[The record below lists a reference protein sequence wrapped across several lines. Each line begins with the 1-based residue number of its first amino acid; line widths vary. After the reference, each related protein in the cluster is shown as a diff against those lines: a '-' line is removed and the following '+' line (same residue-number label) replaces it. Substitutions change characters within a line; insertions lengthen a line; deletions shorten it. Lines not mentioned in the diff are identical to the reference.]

1 GKTFAMLNEGW
12 RRKERGTD
20 VVVAYVET
28 HGRALTAAQV
38 RDLEVIP
45 RRSTEYRDQRFEE
58 IDVDAVL
65 ARKPA
70 VALVDELAH
79 TNIPGSRNAKRWQD
93 VNELLDARID
103 VISTVNIQHLESLN
117 DVVQGITGVVQR
129 ETIPD
134 AVVRSADQ
142 VELVDMAPE
151 ALRRRMAHGNI
162 YGADKVDAALG
173 NYFRIGNLSAL
184 RELALLWVADKVD
197 EGLHEYRERHGI
209 AAPWETRERVVVALT
224 GAPHG
229 ERLIRRAARM
239 AARTRA
245 ELVGVH
251 IRSADGLARPPGP
264 LLERHQALVAELG
277 GRYEET
283 TGSDVAQALVDF
295 ARAENATQLV
305 LGASRRSRV
314 AELLHGSV
322 INQVIRAAGID
333 VHVISP
339 SPADGTDDGETAT
352 LPRLAIRG
360 RLATLPRRRVV
371 AGWMLAVAGMPLLA
385 LALVPLRDTIQ
396 LTGALP
402 LLLLGAVAVAAVGGV
417 VPALMGAVVGFLLGD
432 WLFVPPI
439 HSFSIDHAGDAVA
452 GVVFLAVAVVVSLLI
467 DQLARRRLEVA
478 RAKSESEALAR
489 LAGGAMVSGEEALPR
504 LLAELRTTFGLEAV
518 AILVPA
524 PEELPGGA
532 VAQGWRVLAAA
543 GSPVPTHPEEGQ
555 FSAELAAGSCL
566 VVAAGSDLAADDR
579 RLLSAF
585 VGQLRLAQEQGRL
598 QERAASAAELAEA
611 NELRTALLAAVS
623 HDLRT
628 PLSSIKASATSMLSD
643 DVPWSDEAIQG
654 FCRTIDAEADRLN
667 TLVSNLLDVSRLQT
681 GALHLALR
689 PVGLDEV
696 TFAALASLSRD
707 ATNVVVDVAEN
718 LPRVVADPA
727 LLERAIANL
736 VDNAL
741 TWNRDGPPVRVEAGE
756 CGGKIDL
763 RVSDRGPGIPPARRE
778 EVFAPFQRLGDSGT
792 ASPDGVG
799 LGLAVARGFIEAMG
813 GQLTLEDTPGGG
825 LT

>member
-1 GKTFAMLNEGW
+1 MPRGQLRIYLGAAPGVGKTFAMLNEGW

-28 HGRALTAAQV
+28 HGRALTGAQV

-45 RRSTEYRDQRFEE
+45 RRSIEYRDQRFEE
-58 IDVDAVL
+58 MDVDAVL

-283 TGSDVAQALVDF
+283 TGSDIAQALVDF

-371 AGWMLAVAGMPLLA
+371 AL
-385 LALVPLRDTIQ
+385 D
-396 LTGALP
+396 
-402 LLLLGAVAVAAVGGV
+402 
-417 VPALMGAVVGFLLGD
+417 
-432 WLFVPPI
+432 
-439 HSFSIDHAGDAVA
+439 
-452 GVVFLAVAVVVSLLI
+452 
-467 DQLARRRLEVA
+467 ARRRRYAASRPRA
-478 RAKSESEALAR
+478 RTPARHDPADRRASLASAR
-489 LAGGAMVSGEEALPR
+489 SGR
-504 LLAELRTTFGLEAV
+504 GRRR
-518 AILVPA
+518 
-524 PEELPGGA
+524 
-532 VAQGWRVLAAA
+532 GWR
-543 GSPVPTHPEEGQ
+543 GSRPDGRR
-555 FSAELAAGSCL
+555 
-566 VVAAGSDLAADDR
+566 R
-579 RLLSAF
+579 RLSA
-585 VGQLRLAQEQGRL
+585 RR
-598 QERAASAAELAEA
+598 
-611 NELRTALLAAVS
+611 
-623 HDLRT
+623 
-628 PLSSIKASATSMLSD
+628 
-643 DVPWSDEAIQG
+643 
-654 FCRTIDAEADRLN
+654 
-667 TLVSNLLDVSRLQT
+667 
-681 GALHLALR
+681 LALR
-689 PVGLDEV
+689 PPDPQ
-696 TFAALASLSRD
+696 FQHRPRRRRRRRRRLSR
-707 ATNVVVDVAEN
+707 
-718 LPRVVADPA
+718 
-727 LLERAIANL
+727 
-736 VDNAL
+736 
-741 TWNRDGPPVRVEAGE
+741 
-756 CGGKIDL
+756 
-763 RVSDRGPGIPPARRE
+763 RR
-778 EVFAPFQRLGDSGT
+778 
-792 ASPDGVG
+792 
-799 LGLAVARGFIEAMG
+799 
-813 GQLTLEDTPGGG
+813 GGG
-825 LT
+825 EPAHRPAGPAPT